1 MSLRVSGC
9 LYGCVH
15 VYVCKR
21 IKCIS
26 VFHVN
31 VCLWKNVY
39 VNCER
44 VRESVCQKKYIKDKL
59 PLYVVGSSVHANPF
73 ESQLKTFLNL
83 SD

>member
-1 MSLRVSGC
+1 M
-9 LYGCVH
+9 H

-21 IKCIS
+21 IKRIS
-26 VFHVN
+26 VFLVS
-31 VCLWKNVY
+31 VCLYENVY

-44 VRESVCQKKYIKDKL
+44 VRESVCQKKYIRGKL